1 MAYTLTVKNDRNET
15 LDLSGNEYI
24 KIYKIGGLSP
34 AAAEISAIDAVG
46 YDGGS
51 FSAARTGY
59 RNITLQLVPVKNI
72 EESRQLLYTFFAP
85 KKKVRLYFKNKGRD
99 VYIDGYVETM
109 EADLFDEM
117 QTADISILCPN
128 PYFIKNEDPDHYA
141 ADTSD
146 NKATLTLNGGDTESG
161 LKFTI
166 NLNAPHGRHKPII
179 IENTTH
185 NEKITIKN
193 TAEYYGGYFIINTF
207 PGEKSAT
214 HGTVEMIPEDNII
227 ADIEIPMT
235 ANGYSRKWVML
246 HPGEN
251 VFKIYIQDRELSD
264 GTGVFVKVTTYRYY
278 TGV

>member
-1 MAYTLTVKNDRNET
+1 MAYTLKVENEQGNI
-15 LDLSGNEYI
+15 LDFSVNQNI
-24 KIYKIGGLSP
+24 KVFKIGGLSP
-34 AAAEISAIDAVG
+34 APAEISSIDAVG

-51 FSAARTGY
+51 FSSARVGY
-59 RNITLQLVPVKNI
+59 RNITMQLLPTKNI
-72 EESRQLLYTFFAP
+72 ETSRQLLYTYFAP
-85 KKKVRLYFKNKGRD
+85 KKKVRLYFANKNRD

-109 EADLFDEM
+109 DADLFSEM

-128 PYFIKNEDPDHYA
+128 PYFIKNEDPNHYT

-146 NKATLTLNGGDTESG
+146 NKATLTLNGGDAESG

-166 NLNAPHGRHKPII
+166 KLDAPHGRHKPII
-179 IENTTH
+179 IENITH
-185 NEKITIKN
+185 GEKIIIKN
-193 TAEYYGGYFIINTF
+193 SAEYYGGYFIINTY

-251 VFKIYIQDRELSD
+251 VFKIYIQDRETSH
-264 GTGVFVKVTTYRYY
+264 GTGVFAKVTTYRYY